1 MSTLDVTGVAEG
13 SKNFL
18 GGLGG
23 SGRLDTFLP
32 VSFNKR
38 LASSKLPGTMREGG
52 TLLEP
57 KYLLEENLDLG
68 DNDDG
73 RDWRASD
80 GVVMD

>member
-23 SGRLDTFLP
+23 RGRLDTLFS
-32 VSFNKR
+32 VSFKSR
-38 LASSKLPGTMREGG
+38 LASSKLPGTIKEGG

-57 KYLLEENLDLG
+57 KYLLEKNLDLG
-68 DNDDG
+68 DEVGLEDL
-73 RDWRASD
+73 R
-80 GVVMD
+80 